1 MTTSASFSGTGSRF
15 SFTSDT
21 AFALKASQVF
31 TPEGIQSNAYVHVS
45 QGRID
50 SISETLRPGYIT
62 VDLGNC
68 KLMPGLID
76 MHIHGQSGADTMDA
90 TPEALEVISRDIS
103 RTGVVGFLATTVT
116 APWQKILTALSNV
129 KNVMESHK
137 EQKSIF
143 GAEILGSYVEGP
155 FFTPKNKGAH
165 PESFF
170 LPPSEA
176 YVEDLLNIAGESLKV
191 VALAPETEGAIEA
204 TRALTKSGVLVAM
217 GHTDATWEQVEAC
230 VEAGASIGIHL
241 YNGMRGLHHREP
253 GCVGAMLSNDDVVT
267 EMIADGVHMHPAVLK
282 LSWKCKGTDRSVLI
296 TDGMCASGLPDG
308 IYQLGE
314 LPVTVKDGVAR
325 TDCGSLAG
333 STLSLNRAIKNM
345 IQLAGIPEL
354 DAVRMASEI
363 PARTLGVG
371 DRLGAIASG
380 MEASLTVMDND
391 FNVLLTLIRGQQVF
405 SSLSETN

>member
-1 MTTSASFSGTGSRF
+1 MTIDASLAGIGSHFNFSSE
-15 SFTSDT
+15 T

-31 TPEGIQSNAYVHVS
+31 TPEGIQSNAYVHIN

-50 SISETLRPGYIT
+50 CVSDMLKPGYIS

-90 TPEALEVISRDIS
+90 TPEALEIISKDLS
-103 RTGVVGFLATTVT
+103 KTGVVGFLATTVT
-116 APWQKILTALSNV
+116 APWQKILAALSNV
-129 KNVMESHK
+129 KNVMQSHS
-137 EQKSIF
+137 EQKSIS
-143 GAEILGSYVEGP
+143 GSEILGSYVEGP

-170 LPPSEA
+170 LPPSEN
-176 YVEDLLNIAGESLKV
+176 YVEDLLNVAGESLKV
-191 VALAPETEGAIEA
+191 VALAPETQGAVEA
-204 TRALTKSGVLVAM
+204 TRTLSRNGVRVAM

-253 GCVGAMLSNDDVVT
+253 GCVGAMLANDDVVT
-267 EMIADGVHMHPAVLK
+267 EMIADGVHVHPAVLK
-282 LSWKCKGTDRSVLI
+282 LSWKCKGTDRAVLI
-296 TDGMCASGLPDG
+296 TDCMCAGGLPDG
-308 IYQLGE
+308 VYQLGE

-345 IQLAGIPEL
+345 TQLAGIPEL

-371 DRLGAIASG
+371 DRLGAIAPG

-405 SSLSETN
+405 SALGENN